1 MTEQVRR
8 RRRRRRG
15 GRGGGDGAAGVAEQS
30 AEAPPAAGALPAWLN
45 YSTFTAFALGVV
57 LMGLFAGSELGIVV
71 FYAGIFCL
79 ALAGAHFA
87 TRRIIAGRR
96 RR

>member
-1 MTEQVRR
+1 MTDQVRR

-15 GRGGGDGAAGVAEQS
+15 RRGSGAGAAGPAEQS
-30 AEAPPAAGALPAWLN
+30 PEAPAASGALPSWLN

-57 LMGLFAGSELGIVV
+57 LMGLFTGSEFGIIV
-71 FYAGIFCL
+71 FYAGIFGL

-87 TRRIIAGRR
+87 TRRIIANRR

>member
-1 MTEQVRR
+1 MTQQVRR

-15 GRGGGDGAAGVAEQS
+15 ARGGGGGEAAPAEQADGS
-30 AEAPPAAGALPAWLN
+30 SAAGALPAWLN
-45 YSTFTAFALGVV
+45 YSTFTAFALGLVV
-57 LMGLFAGSELGIVV
+57 MGLFAGTEFGILV

-79 ALAGAHFA
+79 ALAGAHLV
-87 TRRIIAGRR
+87 TRRIVANRR